1 MLITVKS
8 KSIKYQTKL
17 IFVFQ
22 ILKILVQSKSPN
34 WESTNLKTTRLKN
47 EQKTQIL
54 IFKELTWQ
62 MIRIELYSTNDQN
75 KPPIKLFTNDIICRL
90 TIKKRLSGRYILNY
104 DVFSIFL
111 IQNLFCFRLFHF
123 GMQVSNFN

>member
-1 MLITVKS
+1 M
-8 KSIKYQTKL
+8 
-17 IFVFQ
+17 
-22 ILKILVQSKSPN
+22 KILVQSKSPN

-62 MIRIELYSTNDQN
+62 MIRIELYSTNDRN

-90 TIKKRLSGRYILNY
+90 TIKKRLSGRRILNY
-104 DVFSIFL
+104 DVFNIFL
-111 IQNLFCFRLFHF
+111 IQN
-123 GMQVSNFN
+123 

>member
-1 MLITVKS
+1 M
-8 KSIKYQTKL
+8 
-17 IFVFQ
+17 
-22 ILKILVQSKSPN
+22 KILVQSKSPN

-62 MIRIELYSTNDQN
+62 MIRIELYSTNDRN

-90 TIKKRLSGRYILNY
+90 TIKKRLSGSDIFDY
-104 DVFSIFL
+104 DNFSIFL
-111 IQNLFCFRLFHF
+111 IQLIKNYL
-123 GMQVSNFN
+123 